1 MGTIMASMFT
11 TIDGV
16 YQAPGTP
23 DEDPSGGFAHG
34 GWQAPFAE
42 AESGAEILA
51 DIDRLDALLLGRRTY
66 DIFAGYWPAF
76 GDANPIAAKFN
87 AVPKF
92 VASRTLTDPEWTG
105 TEVLADAAQQAGALR
120 DRFERVHVI
129 GSGDL
134 LRTLLDAGLVDE
146 LKLWVYPVALGSGKR
161 LFDGAA
167 PATYSPTSPPRA
179 YASGAYS
186 VTYAPAGPVATGDM
200 GAA

>member
-1 MGTIMASMFT
+1 MGIIMASMFT

-16 YQAPGTP
+16 YQAPGAP

-51 DIDRLDALLLGRRTY
+51 DIERLDALLLGRRTY
-66 DIFAGYWPAF
+66 DIFAAYWPAF
-76 GDANPIAAKFN
+76 GDSNPIAAKFN

-92 VASRTLTDPEWTG
+92 VASRTLTEPAWAG
-105 TEVLADAAQQAGALR
+105 TEMLTDAAEQAGALR

-134 LRTLLDAGLVDE
+134 LRTLLDAGVVDE

-161 LFDGAA
+161 LFDGAM
-167 PATYSPTSPPRA
+167 PATYSLAGPPRT
-179 YASGAYS
+179 YESGAFSATYS
-186 VTYAPAGPVATGDM
+186 LAGPVVTGEM
-200 GAA
+200 GPE